1 MIFALLLLCSQKRT
15 GECMIGVQAQT
26 RIGPRKSVLLYT
38 FNIKGKVYQTL
49 VASFEGQSGRQH
61 LDFFLSLQR
70 KTPTEAV
77 ARRTP
82 VPGIWLLGTYSSFSR
97 VNSRLIAFEEQSN
110 TGNIWTWRDRHKHIL
125 HLARRFSPRILMI
138 FIKLSISCVESYN
151 RRTVCL
157 TWDGCLV
164 TQSEFP
170 RPKSCLRPEVTGH
183 VQSLRIFRTSK
194 PSCWRNPWATGL
206 NMEVR
211 VHVLCQLN
219 VMKITNWKCS
229 TYPSRLIRRS

>member
-26 RIGPRKSVLLYT
+26 RIGPRKSGLLYT
-38 FNIKGKVYQTL
+38 FNSKGKVYQTL

-70 KTPTEAV
+70 KTPTEAA
-77 ARRTP
+77 ARRIP
-82 VPGIWLLGTYSSFSR
+82 VPGIRLLGTYSSFSR

-157 TWDGCLV
+157 TWDEMSCYSKWVPQAKELP
-164 TQSEFP
+164 SP
-170 RPKSCLRPEVTGH
+170 RSHWTCTVPKE
-183 VQSLRIFRTSK
+183 I
-194 PSCWRNPWATGL
+194 
-206 NMEVR
+206 
-211 VHVLCQLN
+211 
-219 VMKITNWKCS
+219 
-229 TYPSRLIRRS
+229 